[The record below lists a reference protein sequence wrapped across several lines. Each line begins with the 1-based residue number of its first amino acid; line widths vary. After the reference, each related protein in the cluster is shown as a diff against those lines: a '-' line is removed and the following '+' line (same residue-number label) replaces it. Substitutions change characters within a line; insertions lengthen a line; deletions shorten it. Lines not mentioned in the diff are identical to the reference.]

1 MPAPIATVART
12 PMRSDSQPMKMP
24 PAPVPTHRNAP
35 ASATTER
42 SVPSDSWIG
51 FMPTTMSRD
60 EPNETDRIARINQA
74 VRHEALLSMLAGRV
88 APPPG
93 EGPSM
98 SFPHLRACLLVCRH
112 YRDNRVLLESDW
124 LPLCATFARF
134 AG

>member
-1 MPAPIATVART
+1 
-12 PMRSDSQPMKMP
+12 MKMP

-35 ASATTER
+35 AAATTER

-60 EPNETDRIARINQA
+60 EPNDTDRIARINQA
-74 VRHEALLSMLAGRV
+74 VRHEALLSMLAGRA

-98 SFPHLRACLLVCRH
+98 SFPDCRLLCLL
-112 YRDNRVLLESDW
+112 
-124 LPLCATFARF
+124 
-134 AG
+134 

>member
-1 MPAPIATVART
+1 
-12 PMRSDSQPMKMP
+12 MKMP

-60 EPNETDRIARINQA
+60 EPNDTDRIAKINQA
-74 VRHEALLSMLAGRV
+74 VRHEALLSTLAGRV

-93 EGPSM
+93 SGPSILF
-98 SFPHLRACLLVCRH
+98 SSLRACLPVCAH
-112 YRDNRVLLESDW
+112 YHDNRALLECDW

-134 AG
+134 DP